1 MNNIKVTHLSRE
13 ISIAQHKEFE
23 GGVSETTTTQEVAIM
38 PNGGQDT
45 TGDWV
50 IIKYSNNLTSL
61 IKALENIRTIIETEQ
76 GLNYILSEPMSNP
89 PKVWDAYE
97 IVTTYDSSPDM
108 TLGQLSRRSGWSVGD
123 LLKLLTSSVGI
134 GVEPY
139 EGDTND

>member
-1 MNNIKVTHLSRE
+1 MRSHMNNIKVTHLSRE

-50 IIKYSNNLTSL
+50 IIKYTNNLNSL

-76 GLNYILSEPMSNP
+76 GLMSNP

-97 IVTTYDSSPDM
+97 IVTTYDSSPDL
-108 TLGQLSRRSGWSVGD
+108 TLGDLSRRSGWSVGD

>member
-1 MNNIKVTHLSRE
+1 MRSHMNNIKVTHLSRE

-76 GLNYILSEPMSNP
+76 GLMSNP

-97 IVTTYDSSPDM
+97 IVTTYDSSPDL
-108 TLGQLSRRSGWSVGD
+108 TLGDLSRRSGWSVGD

>member
-50 IIKYSNNLTSL
+50 IIKYTNNLTSL
-61 IKALENIRTIIETEQ
+61 IKAL
-76 GLNYILSEPMSNP
+76 
-89 PKVWDAYE
+89 DAYE
-97 IVTTYDSSPDM
+97 IVTTYDSSPDL
-108 TLGQLSRRSGWSVGD
+108 TLGDLSRRSGWSVGD

>member
-23 GGVSETTTTQEVAIM
+23 GGVSETTTTQEIAIM
-38 PNGGQDT
+38 PSNDQDT

-50 IIKYSNNLTSL
+50 IIKYTNNLTSL

-76 GLNYILSEPMSNP
+76 GLMSNP

-97 IVTTYDSSPDM
+97 IVTTYDSSPDL
-108 TLGQLSRRSGWSVGD
+108 TLGDLSRRSGWSVGD